1 MNNKFE
7 RLRDFLYEA
16 IDYFMIIGI
25 IVLVTGIIGW
35 RLDLLFTESDNSLLT
50 QANVE
55 DKIQEVNA
63 KDKISESY
71 ENKNEEDSNNPIK
84 DSSIKISVPPGS
96 NSTSIAE
103 ILEDKGLIDNSS
115 EFILKTE
122 EMDLSTKLKSG
133 DFELSTND
141 NLEEIIHIL
150 TR

>member
-7 RLRDFLYEA
+7 KLRDFLYES

-35 RLDLLFTESDNSLLT
+35 RLDLLFTESDNSLLAQT
-50 QANVE
+50 TVE
-55 DKIQEVNA
+55 DKVQEINT
-63 KDKISESY
+63 KDKISESSQ
-71 ENKNEEDSNNPIK
+71 NKNVIGNNTLK
-84 DSSIKISVPPGS
+84 DQFIKISVPPGS
-96 NSTSIAE
+96 NSSSIAE

-122 EMDLSTKLKSG
+122 EMNLSTKLKSG
-133 DFELSTND
+133 DFELNSDD